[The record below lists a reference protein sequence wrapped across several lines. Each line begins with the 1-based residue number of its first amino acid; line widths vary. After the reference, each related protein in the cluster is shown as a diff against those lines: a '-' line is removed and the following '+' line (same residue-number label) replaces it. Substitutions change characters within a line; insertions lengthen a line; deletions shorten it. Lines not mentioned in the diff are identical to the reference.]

1 MALTKNA
8 RHGARQHSV
17 GVVQPCDA
25 ADNRAHNTDHDACH
39 TPCNIKTALAYNLWW
54 AYNTQQ
60 QGATGAGHAMLPIS
74 WHEMQCPVTHIKEER
89 KVALTDHVAENDSG
103 LSAGALAR

>member
-39 TPCNIKTALAYNLWW
+39 TPCNIKTALQRIQPVVGVQH
-54 AYNTQQ
+54 TT
-60 QGATGAGHAMLPIS
+60 GCGAGHAMLPIS

>member
-1 MALTKNA
+1 
-8 RHGARQHSV
+8 
-17 GVVQPCDA
+17 
-25 ADNRAHNTDHDACH
+25 
-39 TPCNIKTALAYNLWW
+39 
-54 AYNTQQ
+54 
-60 QGATGAGHAMLPIS
+60 MLPIS